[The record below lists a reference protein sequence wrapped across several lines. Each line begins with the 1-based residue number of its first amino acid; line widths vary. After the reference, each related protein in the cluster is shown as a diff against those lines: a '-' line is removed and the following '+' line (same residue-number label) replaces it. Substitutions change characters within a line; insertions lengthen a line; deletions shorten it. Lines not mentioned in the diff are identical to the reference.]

1 MRFLP
6 RSFHICTSPIL
17 FTSARSP
24 RHPHLHIPSPLHLL
38 LFLFNTQSRNPQQQ
52 FIAMATQQLASTLV
66 RQNAVRQA
74 LSAASRAL
82 SSTQVIGE
90 SGRGLVRA
98 TLSGDGRLVDL
109 NVSPSIG
116 REGPRAI
123 EELVSAAVNRAHDQ
137 LKEET
142 KKQIMSS
149 LPPNVDPN
157 AILRALR

>member
-1 MRFLP
+1 
-6 RSFHICTSPIL
+6 
-17 FTSARSP
+17 
-24 RHPHLHIPSPLHLL
+24 
-38 LFLFNTQSRNPQQQ
+38 
-52 FIAMATQQLASTLV
+52 MATQQLASTLV